1 MRGVPQGTGGE
12 SAAPGRNSISFMIN
26 VPDERVIGH
35 FLHSVEHVLEMS
47 FTTKF
52 KAASGLGAAPMGRF
66 LETSGILLEAGGLNS
81 RIGGGRYVSG
91 NDSPVPPVSI
101 DACTST
107 PVLDAA
113 NTEG

>member
-1 MRGVPQGTGGE
+1 
-12 SAAPGRNSISFMIN
+12 MIN